1 MRKIGQWPQARTTM
15 NVLALSAAKALDR
28 AVLQEAQLY
37 RTLVVRSF
45 TTGGRSNGKAW
56 PKLQPETKKR
66 KGSSKPLIDTGQL
79 RNSIGV
85 IKGDDGAF
93 VGVPSKVKRK
103 GRPLVD
109 IAWVHEYG
117 KVIAQRRGGGAVI
130 IKIPQRSFLQ
140 ATFDTHFKGK
150 DLRARMAGRISFLL
164 NLPGVSAPPKAR
176 ALAAA
181 AMRKAK

>member
-1 MRKIGQWPQARTTM
+1 MEKIGPWGIARTT
-15 NVLALSAAKALDR
+15 VLSLPTRSKAALKKS
-28 AVLQEAQLY
+28 VLQEAQLF
-37 RTLVVRSF
+37 RTLTVKAF
-45 TTGGRSNGKAW
+45 TTGGKSNGIKW
-56 PKLQPETKKR
+56 PKIQPETRKR

-79 RNSIGV
+79 RNSIVV
-85 IKGDDGAF
+85 IKEGDGAF

-117 KVIAQRRGGGAVI
+117 KVIAQRRGGGVVL

-140 ATFDTHFKGK
+140 STFDKHFQQG
-150 DLRARMAGRISFLL
+150 DVQARMSGRIAFAL
-164 NLPGVSAPPKAR
+164 NLPGVQAPPKAR

-181 AMRKAK
+181 AMAKAK